1 MDKIA
6 HIIGGFAI
14 VYVTIPILK
23 SRLTAFGTACFAI
36 IIWEIMEFF
45 LLPIFTYRDTILD
58 MICGLIGAF
67 IWVTGHWSGERWHLY
82 RR

>member
-45 LLPIFTYRDTILD
+45 FITYIYLQRYDTRYDLWFD
-58 MICGLIGAF
+58 WCFYLG
-67 IWVTGHWSGERWHLY
+67 
-82 RR
+82 RRALVR